1 MNDSVALGIDLGTSE
16 LKAILL
22 DAEGGVLA
30 HAGARLEISRRQV
43 GWSEQNPEHWWQA
56 CLSALAKL
64 RDLQPKA
71 WSRVSCIGLSGQM
84 HGAVVLDAEQQV
96 LYPAILWDDSRA
108 VEQAAQLNR
117 DYPAYA
123 EVTGSLAMA
132 GLTAPKLLWLK
143 RHEPELFARI
153 DCVLSPKDY
162 LRLLL
167 TGVKVSDMSDA
178 AGTLWLDVAKR
189 EWYEPMLQATGLNP
203 GQMPKLL
210 EADQLSA
217 GLTEEVA
224 AQLGLAA
231 SLPVAAGGGDNPVSA
246 VGIGAVNAGDA
257 FVTLGTSAAI
267 VAVTDH
273 AAGNPASAVHSFCH
287 ALPQR
292 WYTMGAL
299 LAGASCL
306 RWVTRLL
313 GQPDEQTLLDLV
325 ARDLPITESVSL
337 SAPLFLPYL
346 AGERT
351 PHNDP
356 LLRGGFMSLGHDST
370 PAMLGY
376 AVLEG
381 VGFALLDAMN
391 AVLSAGATINACA
404 LVGGGARSEYWAQ
417 LLANILDRPVYTL
430 HGSELSACI
439 GAARLGFM
447 SIGQGSDAL
456 WAGMPV
462 KARYQPM
469 VRTRQGLRARYDK
482 FRGLLSAAQGLHGSL
497 EDDGINESSVGEVV

>member
-22 DAEGGVLA
+22 DAKGQVLA
-30 HAGARLEISRRQV
+30 HAGALLHVSRRQA
-43 GWSEQNPEHWWQA
+43 GWSEQNPQDWWQA

-64 RDLQPKA
+64 RAEQPLA
-71 WSRVSCIGLSGQM
+71 WSRVACIGLSGQM
-84 HGAVVLDAEQQV
+84 HGAVLVDADNQL

-108 VEQAAQLNR
+108 IAQAEQLNR

-132 GLTAPKLLWLK
+132 GLTAPKLLWLQE
-143 RHEPELFARI
+143 HEPELFARI

-167 TGVKVSDMSDA
+167 TGERVSDMSDA
-178 AGTLWLDVAKR
+178 AGTLWLDVARR
-189 EWYEPMLQATGLNP
+189 EWYEPMLHATGLSLT
-203 GQMPKLL
+203 QMPPLL

-217 GLTEEVA
+217 GVSAEVA
-224 AQLGLAA
+224 AQLAVA
-231 SLPVAAGGGDNPVSA
+231 VNLPVAAGGGDNPVSA
-246 VGIGAVNAGDA
+246 VGIGAIHAGDA

-267 VAVTDH
+267 VAITDQ
-273 AAGNPASAVHSFCH
+273 AAGNAASAVHSFCH

-325 ARDLPITESVSL
+325 ASGWPVSTPVPL
-337 SAPLFLPYL
+337 TAPLFLPYL

-391 AVLSAGATINACA
+391 AVLSAGATVNACA

-430 HGSELSACI
+430 QGSELGACI

-447 SIGQGSDAL
+447 AIGQSADGL
-456 WAGMPV
+456 HAGMPV

-469 VRTRQGLRARYDK
+469 AVPQPALRVRYEK
-482 FRGLLSAAQGLHGSL
+482 FRGLLVAAQGLHA
-497 EDDGINESSVGEVV
+497 